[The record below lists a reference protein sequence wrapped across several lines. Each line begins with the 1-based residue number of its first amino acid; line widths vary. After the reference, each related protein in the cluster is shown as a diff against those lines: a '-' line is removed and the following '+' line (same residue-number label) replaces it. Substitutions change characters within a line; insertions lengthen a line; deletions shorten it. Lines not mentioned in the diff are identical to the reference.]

1 MSAPD
6 TNIDKQ
12 ADNHKG
18 PLTGMKAVLAFVG
31 VLLVAFIVWT
41 VANGNDPQGAAVQI
55 DGRTGAEVVGAEDGV
70 AAE

>member
-6 TNIDKQ
+6 TNIEKQ
-12 ADNHKG
+12 EDNHKG
-18 PLTGMKAVLAFVG
+18 PLTGIRLVLIFVS
-31 VLLVAFIVWT
+31 VLMAGFLIWT

-70 AAE
+70 PAE